1 MKTIIL
7 ILFLFFTNLYA
18 SKFYYEYDKKVE
30 IEENTTKKR
39 SASDVSEYQTK
50 DGKTVKFKNEII
62 VQCKKNIHCED
73 RFSSLG
79 IETFD
84 KLSKSFFLIYLQK
97 GQDIF
102 DLSQKLYEDSSIKA
116 AHPNFIKE
124 RISR

>member
-18 SKFYYEYDKKVE
+18 NKFYYEYDKKVE

-39 SASDVSEYQTK
+39 SLSDVSEYQTK

-62 VQCKKNIHCED
+62 VQCEKNTNCED
-73 RFSSLG
+73 KFSSLG
-79 IETFD
+79 IENFS
-84 KLSKSFFLIYLQK
+84 KLSKDFFLVFVQK
-97 GQDIF
+97 NQDIF
-102 DLSQKLYEDSSIKA
+102 NLSQKLYEEDSIKA

-124 RISR
+124 RVRR